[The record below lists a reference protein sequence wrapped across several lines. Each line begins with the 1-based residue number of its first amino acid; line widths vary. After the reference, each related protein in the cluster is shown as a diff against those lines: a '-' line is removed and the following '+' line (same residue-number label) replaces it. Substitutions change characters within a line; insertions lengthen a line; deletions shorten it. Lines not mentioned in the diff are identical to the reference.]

1 MTFDRTKFQGAK
13 MSAQK
18 DAQKSAK
25 ENEKGFGDST
35 RAAFINVVEGR
46 NVFRM
51 MPPHPDD
58 KLKASYL
65 PKRVS
70 MLKCEVSYTKDSV
83 VVTEIKNKNIFIAT
97 QHGGLPKDP
106 IELYIDY
113 VRKYALDAIPNK
125 EERAKYI
132 SPITGWKGP
141 KGWNWGIN
149 PKTSFVAY
157 VISDGKLGRLEL
169 YEQWIQ
175 DMNKLSISEDP
186 QDVIQVDPFS
196 DPDEGFP
203 IIITKSKAVDKS
215 GRETGKWDYTVS
227 KEEPKK
233 IGGRYESY
241 DDFFL
246 RTAVTDAQLEELSK
260 QEPLSTLYGNDVY
273 NRHDWDLALDGLQ
286 RFDIEN
292 KYGIF
297 DNEEFLTE
305 IETLEKLVKED
316 VVEDIKQGKD
326 IDKAFEK
333 KPEDTKSKVVVE
345 DHSQDEDQSEE
356 EQPLTIPE
364 MKLILKKFVTK
375 HFGSQYAD
383 QVPQSKLDVQKW
395 YVLYDEGEEL
405 PIVLEPEQ
413 KVTIEKVIEK
423 VIVPKPKSIIEP
435 EITEEPEE
443 GKEVN
448 PELDSEIAKLR
459 ARRAARK
466 NG

>member
-1 MTFDRTKFQGAK
+1 MAFDRSRFQGAK
-13 MSAQK
+13 ISAQK

-25 ENEKGFGDST
+25 ENEKSFGDTT
-35 RAAFINVVEGR
+35 RADFINVVEGR

-51 MPPHPDD
+51 LPPHPDD

-70 MLKCEVSYTKDSV
+70 MLKCEVTYTKDGEE
-83 VVTEIKNKNIFIAT
+83 VTEIKNKNIFIAT

-125 EERAKYI
+125 DDRSKFL
-132 SPITGWKGP
+132 SPITGWRGP

-149 PKTSFVAY
+149 PKTSFVTY
-157 VISDGKLGRLEL
+157 VISEGKLGRLEM
-169 YEQWIQ
+169 YEQWIK
-175 DMNKLSISEDP
+175 DMNKLSILEDP

-203 IIITKSKAVDKS
+203 IVIIKSKAVDRS
-215 GRETGKWDYTVS
+215 GRETGKWDYTIS

-233 IGGRYESY
+233 VGGRYEPY

-246 RTAVTDAQLEELSK
+246 RNAITDAQLEELSK
-260 QEPLSTLYGNDVY
+260 QDPLSTLYGNDVY
-273 NRHDWDLALDGLQ
+273 NRHDWGLALDGLQ

-292 KYGIF
+292 KYGVF

-305 IETLEKLVKED
+305 IEALEKLVKDD
-316 VVEDIKQGKD
+316 VVADVKQGKD

-333 KPEDTKSKVVVE
+333 KPEAPPINPVSNKKPE
-345 DHSQDEDQSEE
+345 DAPEPESEE
-356 EQPLTIPE
+356 EDAPLTIPE

-375 HFGSQYAD
+375 HFGAQYID
-383 QVPQSKLDVQKW
+383 QVPQAKLDVQKW
-395 YVLYDEGEEL
+395 YALYDEGEEL
-405 PIVLEPEQ
+405 PIVWESVKGVVEEKGVVSTTAHETPEPE
-413 KVTIEKVIEK
+413 VIQ
-423 VIVPKPKSIIEP
+423 EP
-435 EITEEPEE
+435 EVVE
-443 GKEVN
+443 EVN

-459 ARRAARK
+459 ARRAARN